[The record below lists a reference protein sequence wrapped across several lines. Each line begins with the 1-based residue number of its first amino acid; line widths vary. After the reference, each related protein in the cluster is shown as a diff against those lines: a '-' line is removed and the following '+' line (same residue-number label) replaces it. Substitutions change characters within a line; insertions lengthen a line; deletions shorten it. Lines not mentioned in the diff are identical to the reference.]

1 MSRISRPLL
10 YSYVQALFVFM
21 HFRYNLRASEVQK
34 KTLNQFAR
42 TSENTYLTVA
52 EQDWYANENR

>member
-1 MSRISRPLL
+1 MYRIPRPLL
-10 YSYVQALFVFM
+10 YSYVQALFVDT
-21 HFRYNLRASEVQK
+21 HFRYNLHATEVEK

-52 EQDWYANENR
+52 V